1 MASVTNSVV
10 TLFTQQLLFYSCA
23 RSVGVLT
30 QGPCWSHSHTA
41 CCTHG
46 GGVYVEFSHNQPTNQ
61 PTLCRFHRAPPHPPP
76 AASPSPMDS
85 DVASASDV
93 EVSDADPSDVAS
105 DESMEP
111 PEEDVPE
118 ELVAVAWLGRS
129 SPIGSRYFQRDYIYI
144 YVYICIY
151 IYIYNPLLGEEKTTS
166 KPTISGGSHGD
177 GGREPL
183 DMLNGREEHSKY
195 IATFFCSDSPS

>member
-1 MASVTNSVV
+1 MASCFNYLQLSIPESP
-10 TLFTQQLLFYSCA
+10 TL
-23 RSVGVLT
+23 
-30 QGPCWSHSHTA
+30 
-41 CCTHG
+41 G
-46 GGVYVEFSHNQPTNQ
+46 GFHNPTNQ

-129 SPIGSRYFQRDYIYI
+129 SPIGSRYFLRDYVYIYI
-144 YVYICIY
+144 YISTIPFLGRKRQPANQQSAAGLMEMEGE
-151 IYIYNPLLGEEKTTS
+151 NPWTCWTGERN
-166 KPTISGGSHGD
+166 IVRCRH
-177 GGREPL
+177 
-183 DMLNGREEHSKY
+183 
-195 IATFFCSDSPS
+195 FFCSDSPS